1 MIDRHL
7 GISTACDCGETHR
20 VDIRTV
26 RIGRGV
32 LESTGELAKDLGWRG
47 PLMMVADPQ
56 TLQAAGDRV
65 SALLKQ
71 AGFDVSPLV
80 LQAHPVASP
89 DTVAY
94 VKSQV
99 GAATALVAVGSGT
112 INDIVKSA
120 ASDRGLPYL
129 VVGTALSMNGYT
141 SSISALLDGGIKRTL
156 QTQPAQAVVL
166 DLDVCAAAPRT
177 MTLAGLGDML
187 SKPFSEADWR
197 LASRVDGGYHCT
209 RPGNILNEAF
219 QRMIADATGIG
230 QNDPNALE
238 SLAQSIALSGISMA
252 MAGVSSPASGG
263 EHLISHYWDM
273 MRYGIGEHPFAL
285 HGTQV
290 GAACCMVEGLHHRLQ
305 RVSVDDVDVATCIR
319 DWPETQHA
327 LAERVRAR
335 HSNLPPDVVPGV
347 IEQAIQKWRP
357 PQEQRERMERLRGN
371 LATIRTFVGEALLK
385 EGVVRQA
392 LVDAGGTTDAGQV
405 NSSLAG
411 GLERWHMV
419 RDIRSRYTIL
429 DLAAELGWFASP

>member
-1 MIDRHL
+1 M
-7 GISTACDCGETHR
+7 
-20 VDIRTV
+20 DIRTV
-26 RIGRGV
+26 RIGRGITESIGV
-32 LESTGELAKDLGWRG
+32 LAQDLGWRG
-47 PLMMVADPQ
+47 TLVMVADPQ

-65 SALLKQ
+65 ATLLQKV
-71 AGFDVSPLV
+71 GFDVIPLI
-80 LQAHPVASP
+80 LSSHPVATP
-89 DTVAY
+89 DSVAH
-94 VKSQV
+94 VRSQV

-120 ASDRGLPYL
+120 ASDLGLPYL

-166 DLDVCAAAPRT
+166 DLDVCAAAPRA

-197 LASRVDGGYHCT
+197 LASRVGGGYHCT

-219 QRMIADATGIG
+219 QRMIADAAGIG
-230 QNDPNALE
+230 RSAPDSLQ
-238 SLAQSIALSGISMA
+238 SLAESIALSGISMA

-290 GAACCMVEGLHHRLQ
+290 GAACCMVEGLHHRFQ
-305 RVSVDDVDVATCIR
+305 RVTADDVDVDSCIR
-319 DWPETQHA
+319 AWPETQHA
-327 LAERVRAR
+327 LAERVRIR
-335 HSNLPPDVVPGV
+335 HSNLPDDVVPGV

-357 PQEQRERMERLRGN
+357 PSQQRERLERLRDN
-371 LATIRTFVGEALLK
+371 LASIRTFVGDALLD
-385 EGVVRQA
+385 EGAVRQA
-392 LVDAGGTTDAGQV
+392 LVDAGGLTQATEVDP
-405 NSSLAG
+405 SLAG
-411 GLERWHMV
+411 TLERWHVV

-429 DLAAELGWFASP
+429 DLAAELGWFASV